1 MSAIASSLKRHF
13 AADHFIRG
21 GAADDCFTCEEA
33 FALRANTRGFGE
45 ILADAFDKT
54 FN

>member
-1 MSAIASSLKRHF
+1 MSAIRGSFKCNF
-13 AADHFIRG
+13 ATDHFIRR
-21 GAADDCFTCEEA
+21 GAADDCFTSEGA
-33 FALRANTRGFGE
+33 FALWANTGGFGE